1 MNFLKNQIV
10 VTVGLFAIFAMVMS
24 GCGEAKKVK
33 KGKKGK
39 AVMATKAITEKMV
52 ELLQTTGDVVA
63 VNTVTLRAAVEGPI
77 KYCPWREGDVIKKAG
92 EVLIKLHRPIYIQEL
107 AVAKAELGVKKAILA
122 DLEFGPRPEEI
133 HAAKAAVVHLESCT
147 KFAKIDLDRIA
158 LLSKKNVI
166 STQDAEKA
174 QVNYVKCKTLL
185 DGAKEKLSMLEKGTK
200 KTELAIAAA
209 GVEKEKANVEKAQ
222 AKLDE
227 CIIKAPFAGIITQ
240 VFVRPGDLTHLSSP
254 RMPLLK
260 MMDPKSLIVRTGL
273 PENATESLKVGGK
286 VTITLDAHPGK
297 KFKGEIVR
305 IHPRIEWKS
314 RARIVEIR
322 ILDKVKLIP
331 RMFARVLVQGRII
344 ENATVIPEAAIIT
357 SPRGDHVVFVI
368 KDGKAQMRTVT
379 VGLEEGDKVQIIDG
393 VTSGEM
399 VITAGNLNLKNGAKV
414 SIIKSKNH
422 ESKSGEK
429 EKNGKIKE

>member
-10 VTVGLFAIFAMVMS
+10 VVVGLFAILAMVMS

-185 DGAKEKLSMLEKGTK
+185 DGAKEKLLMLEKGTK

-240 VFVRPGDLTHLSSP
+240 VYVRPGDLTHLSSP

-286 VTITLDAHPGK
+286 VAITLDAYSGK
-297 KFKGEIVR
+297 KFKGEIER
-305 IHPRIEWKS
+305 IYPRIEWKS

-331 RMFARVLVQGRII
+331 RMFARVLVEGRII
-344 ENATVIPEAAIIT
+344 ENATVIPEAAVIT
-357 SPRGDHVVFVI
+357 SPRGDYVVFVI
-368 KDGKAQMRTVT
+368 KDGKAEMRTVT
-379 VGLEEGDKVQIIDG
+379 IGLEKGDKVQIIDG
-393 VTSGEM
+393 VTAGEM

-414 SIIKSKNH
+414 SIIKSK
-422 ESKSGEK
+422 EVTTTK
-429 EKNGKIKE
+429 ENK